1 MKDTERCLRWQ
12 SRRGLL
18 ELDLLLEKFWQE
30 HGGEL
35 SEQETQRLS
44 DLLLLSD
51 DELWRLLK
59 KPPDND
65 NDNALTRKLKGKG
78 GAKCHKR

>member
-1 MKDTERCLRWQ
+1 MKDAERCLRWQ

-30 HGGEL
+30 HGGDL

-44 DLLLLSD
+44 DILSLSD

-59 KPPDND
+59 KPPNND
-65 NDNALTRKLKGKG
+65 DALTGKLKGKG
-78 GAKCHKR
+78 GAECHKH